1 MKIKAEE
8 LMVSDR
14 LVCKVST
21 FEPNFIPGQ
30 KPGSKYYL
38 RITSVERFEDGDKSY
53 IQYNFSVENAKFA
66 EVPGL
71 ASSNE
76 MYCDEVLSVLRK

>member
-1 MKIKAEE
+1 MKIKADE
-8 LMVSDR
+8 LMVGDR
-14 LVCKVST
+14 FVCKVSV
-21 FEPNFIPGQ
+21 FEPNKIPGQ

-38 RITSVERFEDGDKSY
+38 RITSVERVEDKSY
-53 IQYNFSVENAKFA
+53 IQYNFSVEDAKFA

-76 MYCDEVLSVLRK
+76 MYCDEDLSVLRK